1 MKSAMKHI
9 FTVLLLLFCVSCISD
24 RETRAVLDQVEALID
39 ENPAEAYE
47 LVKGIDGAAISSS
60 AVNARYALLY
70 TKAEYKNYIDAPTD
84 SLISIAADYYEKH
97 GSDEE
102 KFYAYLYQG
111 CVNNEIKDID
121 HSTKAV
127 NALLSAS
134 MYSEVI
140 KNKTDVGLMYI
151 LLSALYGDQYSV
163 DEEICARKALSLFQR
178 ESDSRHILNAMGY
191 ISISKLHKGEYDSC
205 YIYADSMYNMAI
217 ENQISKYTADA
228 LFIKA
233 QCAVEMDSL
242 SFAFSIYSKLV
253 EEYNYCLNSQDY
265 SRLSIIKAS
274 EKDIFMAEEYL
285 SFAKNEARTFN
296 DSIFYYASASKVYRF
311 FDNEALIC
319 SYQDSVLQLENKMLS
334 EGLRNTVLASQK
346 AHADYL
352 LSIEKYQNK
361 LRMYGLA
368 FVILL
373 IAIILIVVVEY
384 AKKQK
389 LLAQLQAEKIHNLQQ
404 ELEKH
409 KTENLDALEQL
420 CQTDIVSYFQSSI
433 NDIHAIIREKDWN
446 ELYRAFD
453 ETLPSFER
461 NLKRIHDMTEIE
473 WRVCMLLK
481 LGFSS
486 SEIAKLTN
494 KSATTIPS
502 IRSRLYRKFFMTKGK
517 ASEWDV
523 FIASI

>member
-9 FTVLLLLFCVSCISD
+9 FIVLLLLLCVSCISD
-24 RETRAVLDQVEALID
+24 RETRAVLDQVEALIE

-111 CVNNEIKDID
+111 CVNYEIKDID

-127 NALLSAS
+127 NALLNAG
-134 MYSEVI
+134 MYSEEI
-140 KNKTDVGLMYI
+140 QSKKDVGLMYI
-151 LLSALYGDQYSV
+151 LLSALYGEQHSA
-163 DEEICARKALSLFQR
+163 DEEICARKALSLFQS
-178 ESDSRHILNAMGY
+178 ESDIRRVLNAMRY

-205 YIYADSMYNMAI
+205 YIYADSMYYMAF
-217 ENQISKYTADA
+217 ENQISKYKADA

-253 EEYNYCLNSQDY
+253 EEYNYNLKSQDY
-265 SRLSIIKAS
+265 SGLSIIKAS
-274 EKDIFMAEEYL
+274 ENNMPEAEQYL
-285 SFAKNEARTFN
+285 SLAKNTAITFN
-296 DSIFYYASASKVYRF
+296 DSLFYYASATKVYCYF
-311 FDNEALIC
+311 LDDALMY
-319 SYQDSVLQLENKMLS
+319 SYQDSVLLLENRMLS
-334 EGLRNTVLASQK
+334 EGLQHTVLASQK
-346 AHADYL
+346 DHADYL
-352 LSIEKYQNK
+352 LSIEKYQNR
-361 LRMYGLA
+361 LRVHGLA
-368 FVILL
+368 FVILI

-409 KTENLDALEQL
+409 KTENLDAIEQL
-420 CQTDIVSYFQSSI
+420 CHTDIVSYFQSSI

-517 ASEWDV
+517 ASEWDI

>member
-24 RETRAVLDQVEALID
+24 RETRAVLDQVEALIE

-70 TKAEYKNYIDAPTD
+70 TKAEYKNYIDAPND
-84 SLISIAADYYEKH
+84 SLISIAADYYERH
-97 GSDEE
+97 GSDQE

-111 CVNNEIKDID
+111 CVNYEIKDID

-127 NALLSAS
+127 NALLNAG
-134 MYSEVI
+134 MYSEEVQS
-140 KNKTDVGLMYI
+140 KKDVGLMYI
-151 LLSALYGDQYSV
+151 LLSALYGEQHSAE
-163 DEEICARKALSLFQR
+163 EEICARKALSLFQS
-178 ESDSRHILNAMGY
+178 ESDIRRVLNAMGY

-205 YIYADSMYNMAI
+205 YIYADSMYYMAI
-217 ENQISKYTADA
+217 ENQIPKYTADA

-233 QCAVEMDSL
+233 QCAVECDSL
-242 SFAFSIYSKLV
+242 FSALSIYKQLV
-253 EEYNYCLNSQDY
+253 DDFDYCLNSQDY

-274 EKDIFMAEEYL
+274 EKEIIEAEEYL
-285 SFAKNEARTFN
+285 SIAKNTARTFN

-311 FDNEALIC
+311 FDNEALIH
-319 SYQDSVLQLENKMLS
+319 SYQDSVLLLEDLMLS
-334 EGLRNTVLASQK
+334 TGLQHTVLASQK
-346 AHADYL
+346 DHADYL
-352 LSIEKYQNK
+352 LSIEKYQNR
-361 LRMYGLA
+361 LRVHGLA
-368 FVILL
+368 FVILI
-373 IAIILIVVVEY
+373 IAIILIIVVGY

-420 CQTDIVSYFQSSI
+420 YQTDIVSHFQSSI
-433 NDIHAIIREKDWN
+433 NDIYAIIREKDWN
-446 ELYRAFD
+446 ELYQAFD
-453 ETLPSFER
+453 EKLPSFER
-461 NLKRIHDMTEIE
+461 NLKRIHDLSEIE

-502 IRSRLYRKFFMTKGK
+502 IRSRLYKKFFMADGK
-517 ASEWDV
+517 ASDWDV